1 MNHTSC
7 AELLQAMVRIDSV
20 NSQISNKPEAEAE
33 LSDYMEGLAAES
45 GFDTCRFP
53 VSDEYSNLLITCDVD
68 ADAPWLL
75 FESHRVQVTI
85 DGMTVEPFGGVIEEG
100 RLWGRGAC
108 DTKGTGAA
116 MFWALHQYVQES
128 ARQNNVAILY
138 TVDEEV
144 SKTGAKTFVSEHLSG
159 LDWSPAGVI
168 IGEPT
173 VLRPIVAHNGVVR
186 WNIETAGIAAHS
198 SNPAA
203 GRSAISDM
211 VKVID
216 ALESKYIP
224 SLTASHSLTG
234 EAQCSINVIRG
245 GALINIIPEHCEISI
260 DRRVVPGEDLHEVLP
275 AVENAL
281 NELRQ
286 QDAGIQVKQATPTMI
301 DPPLDPKGGEQLAA
315 FVCRTLESMKLPAL
329 PEGVPFGTD
338 GSAFSV
344 EGIPT
349 LVLGPGDIAQA
360 HTCDEWIDL
369 DQLEQGVEV
378 YKSLMQKPL
387 FGG

>member
-1 MNHTSC
+1 
-7 AELLQAMVRIDSV
+7 
-20 NSQISNKPEAEAE
+20 
-33 LSDYMEGLAAES
+33 
-45 GFDTCRFP
+45 
-53 VSDEYSNLLITCDVD
+53 
-68 ADAPWLL
+68 
-75 FESHRVQVTI
+75 
-85 DGMTVEPFGGVIEEG
+85 
-100 RLWGRGAC
+100 
-108 DTKGTGAA
+108 
-116 MFWALHQYVQES
+116 
-128 ARQNNVAILY
+128 VAILY
-138 TVDEEV
+138 AVDEEV
-144 SKTGAKTFVSEHLSG
+144 SKTGAKTFVSEHLSV

-168 IGEPT
+168 VGEPT
-173 VLRPIVAHNGVVR
+173 VLHPIVAHNGVVR
-186 WNIETAGIAAHS
+186 WNIEAAGVAAHS

-216 ALESKYIP
+216 TLESKYIP

-234 EAQCSINVIRG
+234 KAQCSINVIRG

-260 DRRVVPGEDLHEVLP
+260 DRRVVPGEDPHEVLP
-275 AVENAL
+275 AVENVL
-281 NELRQ
+281 NDLRQ
-286 QDAGIQVKQATPTMI
+286 QYAGIQVKQATPTMV
-301 DPPLDPKGGEQLAA
+301 DPPLDPEGGEQLAD